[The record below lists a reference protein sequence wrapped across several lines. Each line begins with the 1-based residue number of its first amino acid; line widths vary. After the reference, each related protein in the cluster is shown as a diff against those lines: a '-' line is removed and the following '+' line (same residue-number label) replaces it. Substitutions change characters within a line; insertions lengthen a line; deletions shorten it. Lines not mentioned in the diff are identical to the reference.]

1 MKQLNAIQL
10 LLLLLFVMLFSFT
23 TLAQDPT
30 PTAEGVVVGDSDVV
44 VGDTEIAPEEVVN
57 VEASVLTYILMAA
70 SALIGVLVGGGGVLA
85 VLSRAR
91 NDEALLTA
99 LEGLAKSVPPDV
111 AKRILEI
118 IENISVGLEVAEEVL
133 DDIPFA
139 DKPRI
144 N

>member
-10 LLLLLFVMLFSFT
+10 LILLLFVMLFSFT

-30 PTAEGVVVGDSDVV
+30 PTAEGAVVGDSDVV
-44 VGDTEIAPEEVVN
+44 VIAPEEVVN
-57 VEASVLTYILMAA
+57 VEASILTYILMAA

-139 DKPRI
+139 DKPRD

>member
-30 PTAEGVVVGDSDVV
+30 PTAEGAVVGDSDVV
-44 VGDTEIAPEEVVN
+44 VIAPEEVVN

-133 DDIPFA
+133 DDIPFV

>member
-1 MKQLNAIQL
+1 MKQLNAIPL
-10 LLLLLFVMLFSFT
+10 LILLLFVMLFSFT

-44 VGDTEIAPEEVVN
+44 VIAPEEVVN
-57 VEASVLTYILMAA
+57 VEASILTYILMAA

-99 LEGLAKSVPPDV
+99 LEGLAKSVPPEL
-111 AKRILEI
+111 AARLLEV
-118 IENISVGLEVAEEVL
+118 IENISVGLEVAEEIL
-133 DDIPFA
+133 DDTPFA

>member
-1 MKQLNAIQL
+1 MKQLNAIPL
-10 LLLLLFVMLFSFT
+10 LILLLFVMLFSFT

-30 PTAEGVVVGDSDVV
+30 PTAEGVV

-99 LEGLAKSVPPDV
+99 LEGLAKSVPPEL
-111 AKRILEI
+111 AARLLEV

-139 DKPRI
+139 DKPRD

>member
-10 LLLLLFVMLFSFT
+10 LILLLFVMLFSFT

-30 PTAEGVVVGDSDVV
+30 PTAEGAVVGDSDVV
-44 VGDTEIAPEEVVN
+44 VIAPEEVAN

-99 LEGLAKSVPPDV
+99 LEGLAKSVPPEL
-111 AKRILEI
+111 AARLLEV

>member
-10 LLLLLFVMLFSFT
+10 LILLLFVMLFSFT

-30 PTAEGVVVGDSDVV
+30 PTAEGAVVGDSDVV
-44 VGDTEIAPEEVVN
+44 VIAPEEVAN

-99 LEGLAKSVPPDV
+99 LEGLAKSVPPEL
-111 AKRILEI
+111 AARLLEV

-139 DKPRI
+139 DKPRD

>member
-10 LLLLLFVMLFSFT
+10 LILLLFVMLFSFT

-30 PTAEGVVVGDSDVV
+30 PTAEGAVVGDSDVV
-44 VGDTEIAPEEVVN
+44 VIAPEEVVN
-57 VEASVLTYILMAA
+57 VEASILTYILMAA

-99 LEGLAKSVPPDV
+99 LEGLAKSVPPEL
-111 AKRILEI
+111 AARLLEV
-118 IENISVGLEVAEEVL
+118 IENISVGLEVAEEIL
-133 DDIPFA
+133 DDTPFA

>member
-1 MKQLNAIQL
+1 MKQLNAIPL
-10 LLLLLFVMLFSFT
+10 LILLLFVMLFSFT

-44 VGDTEIAPEEVVN
+44 VIAPEEVVN

-133 DDIPFA
+133 DDIPFV

>member
-1 MKQLNAIQL
+1 MKQLNAIPL
-10 LLLLLFVMLFSFT
+10 LILLLFVMLFSFT

-30 PTAEGVVVGDSDVV
+30 PTAEGAVVGDSDVV
-44 VGDTEIAPEEVVN
+44 VIAPEEVVN

>member
-1 MKQLNAIQL
+1 MKQLNAIPL
-10 LLLLLFVMLFSFT
+10 LILLLFVMLFSFT

-30 PTAEGVVVGDSDVV
+30 PTAEGAVVGDSDVV
-44 VGDTEIAPEEVVN
+44 VIAPEEVVN

-99 LEGLAKSVPPDV
+99 LEGLAKSVPPEL
-111 AKRILEI
+111 AARLLEV

>member
-1 MKQLNAIQL
+1 MKQLNAIPL
-10 LLLLLFVMLFSFT
+10 LILLLFVMLFSFT

-30 PTAEGVVVGDSDVV
+30 PTAEGAVVGDSDVV
-44 VGDTEIAPEEVVN
+44 VIAPEEVAN

-99 LEGLAKSVPPDV
+99 LEGLAKSVPPEL
-111 AKRILEI
+111 AARLLEV

>member
-44 VGDTEIAPEEVVN
+44 VIAPEEVVN

-70 SALIGVLVGGGGVLA
+70 SALIGVLVGGGGVLT

-99 LEGLAKSVPPDV
+99 LEGLAKSVPPEL
-111 AKRILEI
+111 AARLLEV

-133 DDIPFA
+133 DDTPFA
-139 DKPRI
+139 DKPRD

>member
-1 MKQLNAIQL
+1 MKQLNAIPL
-10 LLLLLFVMLFSFT
+10 LILLLFVMLFSFT

-44 VGDTEIAPEEVVN
+44 VIAPEEVVN

-139 DKPRI
+139 DKPRD

>member
-1 MKQLNAIQL
+1 MKQLNAIPL
-10 LLLLLFVMLFSFT
+10 LILLLFVMLFSFT

-44 VGDTEIAPEEVVN
+44 VIAPEEVVN